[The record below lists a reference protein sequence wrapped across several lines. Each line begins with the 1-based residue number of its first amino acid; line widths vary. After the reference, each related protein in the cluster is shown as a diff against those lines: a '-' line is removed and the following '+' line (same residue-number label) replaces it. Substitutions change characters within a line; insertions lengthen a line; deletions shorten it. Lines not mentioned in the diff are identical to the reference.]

1 MSTHQ
6 LSKIFVEL
14 GSQSKVA
21 THRLYHMTSIR
32 NVLLGAG
39 FAYCIEKEK
48 YYQLPIVFFFPSAY
62 AGYHAYK
69 NREYILEKV
78 KEMR

>member
-1 MSTHQ
+1 MSTYQ

-21 THRLYHMTSIR
+21 SYRLYHMTSLR
-32 NVLLGAG
+32 NILLGAG

-48 YYQLPIVFFFPSAY
+48 YYQIPIAFFFPSAY

-69 NREYILEKV
+69 NREDILEKF